1 MTTSNSAS
9 SSASISFPVFGLA
22 FAVLLVLK
30 VAGLA
35 GASWGLASLSWF
47 WVFFPLLLGFGLFLF
62 VIAIV
67 LLVAVFASR

>member
-1 MTTSNSAS
+1 MTNNS
-9 SSASISFPVFGLA
+9 SSATATASFPVFGLA
-22 FAVLLVLK
+22 FAVLLILK

-47 WVFFPLLLGFGLFLF
+47 WVFFPLMLGFGLFLF